1 MEIVKFKGID
11 SANDL
16 CLRLFDGGFAEV
28 DDTWHGATTSSVYSR
43 LYYVTSGEFYLSSGG
58 VTTALEKGS
67 WYLIPYGSSYEY
79 FADEPSSH
87 LFIHFNLSS
96 AYDNDVFGRSA
107 SLLKLEDRE
116 SLFPKILQILD
127 NGEALGR
134 LKLKQAILEVL
145 LAFIEEYKIPLG
157 KNEYSAC
164 VTNAMRYIKAN
175 LRASLTVSE
184 VSAASFVSKS
194 TLEKHFRDHL
204 SSSVGEFI
212 DSEILLC
219 AAQMI
224 LQNKTISEISE
235 ALGFCDQFYLS
246 RKFKAH
252 FGKSPREYRNSWHG
266 EYEKSA
272 KKVE

>member
-1 MEIVKFKGID
+1 MKIDGFEGID

-16 CLRLFDGGFAEV
+16 CLKLFDGGFAEV

-58 VTTALEKGS
+58 VTTALESGS

-87 LFIHFNLSS
+87 LFFHFNLSS
-96 AYDNDVFGRSA
+96 AYDNDVFGRST

-116 SLFPKILQILD
+116 SLFQKILQILD
-127 NGEALGR
+127 HSDELGR
-134 LKLKQAILEVL
+134 LKLKQAIFEVL
-145 LAFIEEYKIPLG
+145 LAFIEGYNIPLG

-184 VSAASFVSKS
+184 VSAAVFVSKS
-194 TLEKHFRDHL
+194 TLEKHFREEL

-224 LQNKTISEISE
+224 LQNKTMSEISE

-266 EYEKSA
+266 ECEKSA